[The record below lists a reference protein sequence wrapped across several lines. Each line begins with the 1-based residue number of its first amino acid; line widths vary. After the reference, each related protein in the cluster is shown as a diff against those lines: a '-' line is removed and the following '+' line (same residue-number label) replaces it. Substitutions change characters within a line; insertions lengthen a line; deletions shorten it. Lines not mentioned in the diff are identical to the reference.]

1 MRHDSF
7 VGPTDILRLRRR
19 PARGQVTPDVV
30 RCLLTKKGVR
40 MITAEQL
47 ASCSF
52 CLKAHTEVGTLV
64 AGPGVYICDEC
75 VDLSSQLVA
84 SKPKSG
90 KPTTVQ
96 RIAPWDAEAGVDA
109 VLTSLPRVAQAG
121 RQADY
126 ILTQYVRKAR
136 ELGATWAAIGEALGM
151 ARQSA
156 WERFSGE
163 E

>member
-1 MRHDSF
+1 M
-7 VGPTDILRLRRR
+7 TTTERR
-19 PARGQVTPDVV
+19 
-30 RCLLTKKGVR
+30 
-40 MITAEQL
+40 

-52 CLKAHTEVGTLV
+52 CLKVYTDVGTLV

-75 VDLSSQLVA
+75 VALCGQLIA
-84 SKPKSG
+84 SKPTSNKS
-90 KPTTVQ
+90 VQ
-96 RIAPWDAEAGVDA
+96 RIAPWEAEAGLDA

-121 RQADY
+121 SQAEY
-126 ILTQYVRKAR
+126 TLTQYVRRAR
-136 ELGATWAAIGEALGM
+136 QLGATWAAVGQALGM